1 MFSVRVRA
9 GERGTVGPLASARF
23 EGSTRMLWVR
33 FVFLLMAANLL
44 GCATQSKLR
53 PDSSPRLVVAKWIA
67 AVNAHDPE
75 AIERTL
81 APDFVWELGASSTQ
95 GSAESR
101 EAWRLWF
108 EAFPDFRFE
117 VLDTI
122 AEGPYVVT
130 RVRMTGTHRGNL
142 RFRGTQ
148 SMERPL
154 APTGRSF
161 DVPGAAVQEV
171 RNGKIVRLWAYWDT
185 GTLLGQLGLKPGV

>member
-1 MFSVRVRA
+1 MY
-9 GERGTVGPLASARF
+9 
-23 EGSTRMLWVR
+23 VR
-33 FVFLLMAANLL
+33 FAFLLMAASLL
-44 GCATQSKLR
+44 GCATPPKLR

-75 AIERTL
+75 AVELTL
-81 APDFVWELGASSTQ
+81 APDFVWELGANSTQ
-95 GSAESR
+95 GSTESR

-122 AEGPYVVT
+122 TSGPYVVT

-148 SMERPL
+148 SMEHPI
-154 APTGRSF
+154 AATGRSF
-161 DVPGAAVQEV
+161 SVPGAAVQEV

-185 GTLLGQLGLKPGV
+185 GALMSQLGLKPGG